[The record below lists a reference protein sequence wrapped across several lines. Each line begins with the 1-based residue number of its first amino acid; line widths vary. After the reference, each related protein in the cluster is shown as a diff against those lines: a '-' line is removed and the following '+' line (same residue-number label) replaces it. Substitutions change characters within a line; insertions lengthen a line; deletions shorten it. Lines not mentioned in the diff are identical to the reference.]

1 MKMQGKTVIVT
12 GGGRGIGFGIATAFA
27 REGAN
32 IAITNLNEQGLEEAK
47 KWRWKGT
54 ARRC

>member
-12 GGGRGIGFGIATAFA
+12 GGGRGIGFGISSRAS
-27 REGAN
+27 RRP
-32 IAITNLNEQGLEEAK
+32 K
-47 KWRWKGT
+47 RRWKGM